1 MANWA
6 YTSYVISGS
15 KKVLE
20 KIEKAIISHP
30 VSEGADEHWEGD
42 ILNALGAEWV
52 SRDQDREKGLYMRG
66 FINEKPWWSGDDL
79 RFWAEEAWDITD
91 FDIVLRK
98 KFPEIKVY
106 WAVEEEGMGI
116 YKTNDREGLYFE
128 DKVYVDTCINGDYRS
143 EYFKNTD
150 EAYQWLSEITGGKIK
165 TKKDVEDF
173 NDSISER
180 NPDEFIYVHEYLI
193 IDN

>member
-6 YTSYVISGS
+6 YTNYVVSGP
-15 KKVLE
+15 KEVLE

-150 EAYQWLSEITGGKIK
+150 DAYQWLSEITEGKIK

>member
-6 YTSYVISGS
+6 YTSYVVSGP
-15 KKVLE
+15 KEVLE

-128 DKVYVDTCINGDYRS
+128 DKVYVDTCINGDYKS

-150 EAYQWLSEITGGKIK
+150 EAYQWLSEITDGKIK
-165 TKKDVEDF
+165 NKKDVEDF

>member
-6 YTSYVISGS
+6 YTSYVVSGP
-15 KKVLE
+15 KEVLE

-30 VSEGADEHWEGD
+30 VSKGADEHWEGD

-52 SRDQDREKGLYMRG
+52 SRDRDREKGLYMRG

-98 KFPEIKVY
+98 EFPEIKVY

-143 EYFKNTD
+143 DYFKNTD
-150 EAYQWLSEITGGKIK
+150 DAYQWLSEITDGKIK

>member
-6 YTSYVISGS
+6 YTNYVISGPNE
-15 KKVLE
+15 VLE
-20 KIEKAIISHP
+20 KIEKAIISHS

-91 FDIVLRK
+91 FDIVLKK

-128 DKVYVDTCINGDYRS
+128 DKVYVDTCINGDYKS
-143 EYFKNTD
+143 EYFKNND
-150 EAYQWLSEITGGKIK
+150 EAYQWLSEITDGKIK

>member
-6 YTSYVISGS
+6 YTSYVVSGP
-15 KKVLE
+15 KKILE
-20 KIEKAIISHP
+20 MIEKAIIGHP

-128 DKVYVDTCINGDYRS
+128 DKVYVDTCINGDYKS

-150 EAYQWLSEITGGKIK
+150 DAYQWLSEITDGKIK

>member
-6 YTSYVISGS
+6 YTSYVVSGP
-15 KKVLE
+15 KEVLE

-52 SRDQDREKGLYMRG
+52 SRDQDREKDLYMRG
-66 FINEKPWWSGDDL
+66 FINEKPWWSGEDL
-79 RFWAEEAWDITD
+79 RFLAEEAWDITD

-106 WAVEEEGMGI
+106 WAVEEEGMGV
-116 YKTNDREGLYFE
+116 YKTNDREGLYFK
-128 DKVYVDTCINGDYRS
+128 DKVYVDTCINGDYKS

-150 EAYQWLSEITGGKIK
+150 DAYQWLSEITDGKIK

-180 NPDEFIYVHEYLI
+180 NPDEFIYVQEYLI